1 MTHFCLVSD
10 QPVPNFLPALEPA
23 IKPER
28 VVLAVSDGMLKKAEF
43 LKKAFVDRQIQ
54 CETVPVPEPY
64 NLTALQNLFVG
75 WLDSHDGEAVML
87 NVTGGTKPMAIA
99 AQEAFRMA
107 GRDVFY
113 VNVET
118 DELFWLENTDG
129 SKRLPLRLS
138 KPISLKT
145 YLLIHGYEMR
155 EDKKHQSIPEEWKA
169 LGAEMLRNAPKWQR
183 ALATLNFHAMQAEQR
198 DVLDMGRIDARGI
211 GAWDEMMEQL
221 YYNEIICDR
230 TRLQFR
236 SPEARAFAN
245 GGWIEHQVFDA
256 IRTIDGVQSPAL
268 NLQIADTDGNRN
280 ELDVAVLSRNRL
292 AIVECKTKRLDR
304 DADDIHGPAA
314 DTIYKLD
321 ALRKSGGLRT
331 KGILVSFMPVEDRH
345 KHRAQ
350 AAGITVIDQG
360 SLSRLKECLQAALK

>member
-1 MTHFCLVSD
+1 MTQFCLVSD
-10 QPVPNFLPALEPA
+10 QPVPNFLPALEPTL
-23 IKPER
+23 KPER
-28 VVLAVSDGMLKKAEF
+28 VVLAVSDGMRKKAEF
-43 LKKAFVDRQIQ
+43 LKKAFEDRHIQ
-54 CETVPVPEPY
+54 CETVPVPDPY
-64 NLTALQNLFVG
+64 NLPALQDLFVG
-75 WLDSHDGEAVML
+75 WLDGRDAEPVML

-107 GRDVFY
+107 DKAVFY

-118 DELFWLENTDG
+118 DELFWLESAVG
-129 SKRLPLRLS
+129 KRSPLRLS
-138 KPISLKT
+138 APISLKT
-145 YLLIHGYEMR
+145 YLLIHGYGMKD
-155 EDKKHQSIPEEWKA
+155 DKNQTISETWKA
-169 LGAEMLRNAPKWQR
+169 LGTEMLRNAPKWQK
-183 ALATLNFHAMQAEQR
+183 ALAALNFHAMQAEQR

-221 YYNEIICDR
+221 YYNEIIRDR

-236 SPEARAFAN
+236 SSEARAFAN
-245 GGWIEHQVFDA
+245 GGWIEHQVFDVIRA
-256 IRTIDGVQSPAL
+256 INGVQSPAL
-268 NLQIADTDGNRN
+268 NLQITDADGNRN
-280 ELDVAVLSRNRL
+280 ELDVAVLFRNRL
-292 AIVECKTKRLDR
+292 AIVECKTKRFDR
-304 DADDIHGPAA
+304 GDDDIHGPAA

-360 SLSRLKECLQAALK
+360 SLPRLKECLQAVLK